1 MKKILF
7 IVAAFVT
14 TFASA
19 QIKMPAPSTTQ
30 KINQDF
36 GMGAIELTYSRPNI
50 KGRTVL
56 KENSELAPLG
66 SIWRL
71 GANAATKIKFTD
83 KVTIGGT
90 ELEAGTYVIYAIPGK
105 EIWDVIINK
114 GLNNWGSD
122 GYKEAED
129 VVRVKVKALKASNFA
144 ESFTMQ
150 FANIKF
156 ESCELQLM
164 WGNLGINLPIAT
176 NVKDRIRMQAEQALA
191 ADKVTANTY
200 YAAANFY
207 FELDKDL
214 NKALSSISKALE
226 ASPTSFWMYLLKAK
240 IERDLGDKVA
250 AKASAEKCISVATE
264 QKNTDYVRM
273 AKELIKKL

>member
-19 QIKMPAPSTTQ
+19 QIKMPQASTTQ

-56 KENSELAPLG
+56 KEKSELAPLG
-66 SIWRL
+66 SMWRL

-83 KVTIGGT
+83 KVTIGGA

-105 EIWDVIINK
+105 DMWDVIFNK
-114 GLNNWGSD
+114 GVNNWGTD

-129 VVRVKVKALKASNFA
+129 VVHVKVKAEKAANFA

-150 FANIKF
+150 IINVAAETCELHMTWGNVQVAVPISTNIK
-156 ESCELQLM
+156 
-164 WGNLGINLPIAT
+164 
-176 NVKDRIRMQAEQALA
+176 DRVRAQIEKALA
-191 ADKVTANTY
+191 ADNIQANTY
-200 YAAANFY
+200 NTAANFY
-207 FELDKDL
+207 YEFDKDYT
-214 NKALSSISKALE
+214 KALVNITKAVE
-226 ASPTSFWMYLLKAK
+226 ASKDAYWMVLLKAR
-240 IERDLGDKVA
+240 IEKALGDKVS
-250 AKASAEKCISVATE
+250 AKASAQKCIDIATG
-264 QKNTDYVRM
+264 KNADYVTF
-273 AKELIKKL
+273 ANELIKSL

>member
-19 QIKMPAPSTTQ
+19 QIKMPQASTTQ

-50 KGRTVL
+50 KGRSVL
-56 KENSELAPLG
+56 KEKSELAPLG
-66 SIWRL
+66 SMWRL

-105 EIWDVIINK
+105 DMWDVIFNK
-114 GLNNWGSD
+114 GVNNWGTD

-129 VVRVKVKALKASNFA
+129 IVHVKVKAEKAANFA

-150 FANIKF
+150 IINVAAETCELHMTWGNVQVAVPISTNIK
-156 ESCELQLM
+156 
-164 WGNLGINLPIAT
+164 
-176 NVKDRIRMQAEQALA
+176 DRVRAQIEKALA
-191 ADKVTANTY
+191 ADNIQANTY
-200 YAAANFY
+200 NTAANFY
-207 FELDKDL
+207 YEFDKDYT
-214 NKALSSISKALE
+214 KALVNITKAVE
-226 ASPTSFWMYLLKAK
+226 ASKDAYWMVLLKAR
-240 IERDLGDKVA
+240 IEKALGDTVS
-250 AKASAEKCISVATE
+250 AKASAQKCIEMATG
-264 QKNTDYVRM
+264 KNADYVTF
-273 AKELIKKL
+273 ANELIKSL

>member
-14 TFASA
+14 TIASA

-105 EIWDVIINK
+105 EMWDVIINK

-129 VVRVKVKALKASNFA
+129 VVRVKVKAQKTINFA

-150 FANIKF
+150 FANIAA
-156 ESCELQLM
+156 ETCELHM
-164 WGNLGINLPIAT
+164 TWGSVQVAVPIST
-176 NVKDRIRMQAEQALA
+176 NIKDRVRAQIEKALA
-191 ADKVTANTY
+191 AETVQANTY
-200 YAAANFY
+200 YNAASFY
-207 FELDKDL
+207 YDFDKDNNNAL
-214 NKALSSISKALE
+214 VNITKAVE
-226 ASPTSFWMYLLKAK
+226 ASKDAYWMVLLKAR
-240 IERDLGDKVA
+240 IEKALGDKVS
-250 AKASAEKCISVATE
+250 AKASAQKCIDMATG
-264 QKNTDYVRM
+264 KNADYVTF
-273 AKELIKKL
+273 ANELIKSL

>member
-19 QIKMPAPSTTQ
+19 QIKMPQASTTQ

-56 KENSELAPLG
+56 KEKSELAPLG
-66 SIWRL
+66 SMWRL

-83 KVTIGGT
+83 KVTIGGA

-105 EIWDVIINK
+105 DMWDVIFNK
-114 GLNNWGSD
+114 GVNNWGTD

-129 VVRVKVKALKASNFA
+129 VVHVKVKAEKAANFA

-150 FANIKF
+150 IINVAAETCELHMTWGNVQVAVPISTNIK
-156 ESCELQLM
+156 
-164 WGNLGINLPIAT
+164 
-176 NVKDRIRMQAEQALA
+176 DRVRAQIEKALA
-191 ADKVTANTY
+191 ADNIQANTY
-200 YAAANFY
+200 NTAANFY
-207 FELDKDL
+207 YEFDKDYT
-214 NKALSSISKALE
+214 KALVNITKAVE
-226 ASPTSFWMYLLKAK
+226 ASKDAYWMVLLKAR
-240 IERDLGDKVA
+240 IEKALGDKVS
-250 AKASAEKCISVATE
+250 AKASAQKCIEMATG
-264 QKNTDYVRM
+264 KNADYVTF
-273 AKELIKKL
+273 ANELIKSL

>member
-19 QIKMPAPSTTQ
+19 QIKMPQASTTQ

-56 KENSELAPLG
+56 KEKSELAPLG

-90 ELEAGTYVIYAIPGK
+90 ELEAGTYVIYAVPGK
-105 EIWDVIINK
+105 DMWDVIFNK
-114 GLNNWGSD
+114 GVNNWGTD

-129 VVRVKVKALKASNFA
+129 VVHVKVKAEKAANFA

-150 FANIKF
+150 IINVAAETCELHMTWGSVQVAVPISTNIK
-156 ESCELQLM
+156 
-164 WGNLGINLPIAT
+164 
-176 NVKDRIRMQAEQALA
+176 DRVRAQIEKALA
-191 ADKVTANTY
+191 ADNIQANTY
-200 YAAANFY
+200 NTAANFY
-207 FELDKDL
+207 YEFDKDYT
-214 NKALSSISKALE
+214 KALVNITKAVE
-226 ASPTSFWMYLLKAK
+226 ASKDAYWMVLLKAR
-240 IERDLGDKVA
+240 IEKALGDKVS
-250 AKASAEKCISVATE
+250 AKASAEKCIEMATG
-264 QKNTDYVRM
+264 KNADYVTF
-273 AKELIKKL
+273 ANELIKNL